1 MRISTLVMGVI
12 LFGLLCVM
20 AALWSCDGGLSPS
33 NIASDL
39 PAELDGI
46 RIYTASEAYPP
57 DAGTI
62 TLIIENKTGSE
73 IAYGLEW
80 SAEVKRGETWYKL
93 PFVEPVTIPDIA
105 RTVSD
110 GEAGSLTVDLS
121 TLDFKLTP
129 GNYRIIKN
137 VSGVT
142 LAAEFKVEENAA
154 GEMPTE

>member
-1 MRISTLVMGVI
+1 MRTSTLVMGVI

-80 SAEVKRGETWYKL
+80 SAEVKRGETCINA
-93 PFVEPVTIPDIA
+93 FVEPVTMPTSPD
-105 RTVSD
+105 SLD
-110 GEAGSLTVDLS
+110 GEAGS
-121 TLDFKLTP
+121 
-129 GNYRIIKN
+129 
-137 VSGVT
+137 
-142 LAAEFKVEENAA
+142 
-154 GEMPTE
+154 

>member
-1 MRISTLVMGVI
+1 
-12 LFGLLCVM
+12 M

-93 PFVEPVTIPDIA
+93 PFVEPSRYPTSPGQS
-105 RTVSD
+105 RTVKQ
-110 GEAGSLTVDLS
+110 ATLTVDLS
-121 TLDFKLTP
+121 TLDFKITP